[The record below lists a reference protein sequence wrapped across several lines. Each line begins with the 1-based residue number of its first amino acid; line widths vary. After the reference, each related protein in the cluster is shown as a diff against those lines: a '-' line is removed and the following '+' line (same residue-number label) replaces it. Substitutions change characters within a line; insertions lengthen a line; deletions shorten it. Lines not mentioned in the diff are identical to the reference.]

1 MISNV
6 VSSLDRSSRL
16 TDVLTNYNFHLMEVA
31 IGPRGAV
38 LSLAYGFKSI
48 TAPELSLT
56 VKEIKPLHKETPLKI
71 VDGGAWSEIT
81 LSRGVKIGD
90 GDFYYWINNTM
101 IGTMPFRRTF
111 LLIQYSDIGLARP
124 SPTTAP
130 YLRIGGF
137 QPVTELVSRAPARGW
152 LLKECVPINYKAGT
166 DFDAT
171 SGELSIMELQ
181 LVPNSVEEFSF
192 GGL

>member
-6 VSSLDRSSRL
+6 ISSLDRSSRL
-16 TDVLTNYNFHLMEVA
+16 TDVLTSYNFHLLETSL
-31 IGPRGAV
+31 GSRGAV
-38 LSLAYGFKSI
+38 FSLSYGFKSI
-48 TAPELSLT
+48 SAPELALS
-56 VKEIKPLHKETPLKI
+56 VKEVKELHRENPRKI
-71 VDGGAWSEIT
+71 VDGGTWTEIT

-111 LLIQYSDIGLARP
+111 ILIQFSDIGLVRP
-124 SPTTAP
+124 SPTTAES
-130 YLRIGGF
+130 LKIGGF
-137 QPVTELVSRAPARGW
+137 QPITELVSRAPARGW
-152 LLKECVPINYKAGT
+152 LLKDCIPLNYRAGT

-171 SGELSIMELQ
+171 SGELSIMELVIQ
-181 LVPNSVEEFSF
+181 PNSVEEFSL